1 MPFFIDTTPYE
12 REVEA
17 PGGEKGTVKLRRLNA
32 GDQAAIQD
40 TLRMSLSED
49 ADASLAIGT
58 MRMLTVQRALI
69 DWSWPGPKPS
79 QESIAQLE
87 PEVFEQIFSWCEIGS
102 PPTPPQDGS
111 TPEEGQPQAS
121 TDGQAEEAVTEII
134 APALKPSASPTRQKT
149 ATTS

>member
-1 MPFFIDTTPYE
+1 MPFFIKTEPYT

-17 PGGEKGTVKLRRLNA
+17 PDGEKGTVTLRRLNA

-58 MRMLTVQRALI
+58 MRMLTVNRALL

-79 QESIAQLE
+79 PEAVSQLE
-87 PEVFEQIFSWCEIGS
+87 PEVFEQIYAFVEIGS
-102 PPTPPQDGS
+102 PPTRSQDGVPQTADGQ
-111 TPEEGQPQAS
+111 TPEPAEAEAKDEAETVIEPPSPRPKAVAAS
-121 TDGQAEEAVTEII
+121 
-134 APALKPSASPTRQKT
+134 
-149 ATTS
+149 